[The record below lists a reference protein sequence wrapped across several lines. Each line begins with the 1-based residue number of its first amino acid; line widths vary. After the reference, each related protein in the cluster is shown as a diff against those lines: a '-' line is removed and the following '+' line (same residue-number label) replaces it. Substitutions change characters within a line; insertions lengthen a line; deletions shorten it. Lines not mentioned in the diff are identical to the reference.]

1 MIRQTGI
8 TYLNPPNIFI
18 WPLFFKFTNFDSHIK
33 KGLETTGKKTTMEI
47 ALIYAQDDPRQ
58 KKIRDFL
65 VNYIEEHSIN
75 ATFTEKNAPVLKPSI
90 LIDGHLL
97 VDPGNTSK
105 DEIRLRFP
113 TLGRLAKALENRIWC
128 L

>member
-1 MIRQTGI
+1 
-8 TYLNPPNIFI
+8 
-18 WPLFFKFTNFDSHIK
+18 
-33 KGLETTGKKTTMEI
+33 MEI

-65 VNYIEEHSIN
+65 VNYIEEHGIN
-75 ATFTEKNAPVLKPSI
+75 ATFTEKNAPVKKPSI

-105 DEIRLRFP
+105 DEIRSRFP

>member
-1 MIRQTGI
+1 
-8 TYLNPPNIFI
+8 
-18 WPLFFKFTNFDSHIK
+18 
-33 KGLETTGKKTTMEI
+33 MEI
-47 ALIYAQDDPRQ
+47 ALIYAQNDPRQ

-97 VDPGNTSK
+97 VDRGNTSK

-128 L
+128 F